1 MVFFVQLP
9 PSKIKRG
16 ENLSH
21 QEKYLQEVKQ
31 ILSQFNQ
38 LASFDVFLFGSRA
51 NGTAHSKSDIDIGV
65 LGNEPLPS
73 LLRLNIEERLED
85 SNVPVNIELVDFFY
99 ADAAFKEIAF
109 KNRIYWNLKSD
120 IVSD

>member
-1 MVFFVQLP
+1 VPLP

-38 LASFDVFLFGSRA
+38 LVSFDVFLFGSRA

-73 LLRLNIEERLED
+73 LLKLNIEERLED

-99 ADAAFKEIAF
+99 ADTAFKEIAF
-109 KNRIYWNLKSD
+109 KNRIYWNLKRGT
-120 IVSD
+120 VSD